1 MYRRACSQ
9 QQSNSQDGTIPQIL
23 TTMRIFNILNQ
34 LRCLKENYC
43 APNFDNIH
51 SDEIHGLADS
61 LLHSPLDLLLLLLRE
76 VSLGVATGRAVV
88 SHGQLIVVFAGS
100 VSHQMGVVGRGW
112 VGHGPNNMHN
122 MTAKPIFR
130 QATCVH
136 CLVLITTYVYNWQWF
151 TTVKQIQSG
160 SIQIHIVPCAPGVE
174 MAEVIWQHLD

>member
-76 VSLGVATGRAVV
+76 VSLGVATGWAVV
-88 SHGQLIVVFAGS
+88 SHGQLVVVLAGS

-112 VGHGPNNMHN
+112 VGHRPNNMHN
-122 MTAKPIFR
+122 M
-130 QATCVH
+130 H
-136 CLVLITTYVYNWQWF
+136 CIMYPFHSVTNSSDEFTFVKKKDGQTT
-151 TTVKQIQSG
+151 S
-160 SIQIHIVPCAPGVE
+160 A
-174 MAEVIWQHLD
+174 L